1 MARAVQA
8 AGGGGGKGDAHT
20 RGMLFCGTGI
30 GVGIIANKFT
40 GESTHAFWQVH
51 HCKNYNNTID
61 VPLQGVAAVTA
72 ENEAAARA
80 SRSINDSNVLC
91 MGGLVTTPE
100 DAIAIAE
107 AWLEQEHQRPPVA
120 AGEADP
126 AWWSP
131 EVEKFLSAKW
141 TEIHNIEKGVLSMP
155 PAPLPQR

>member
-1 MARAVQA
+1 MAA
-8 AGGGGGKGDAHT
+8 AT
-20 RGMLFCGTGI
+20 
-30 GVGIIANKFT
+30 V
-40 GESTHAFWQVH
+40 
-51 HCKNYNNTID
+51 
-61 VPLQGVAAVTA
+61 

-141 TEIHNIEKGVLSMP
+141 TEIHNIEKGILSEP
-155 PAPLPQR
+155 PAPLPLR